1 MSINIKKFLGTLS
14 PIDKEKKQRD
24 ESRDYI
30 KSTHDIVIRTETN
43 LLNLTNNH
51 DKLESRF
58 NDHLNLERNCPK
70 EETIEA
76 IGKYNEEQNGH
87 IKNIQLQGKQT
98 QEKLDEVLNVT
109 KGKKAVITMAAVVT
123 TGIIGT
129 VGTIAGLIY
138 GVTQLIE
145 YIKS

>member
-1 MSINIKKFLGTLS
+1 MRVNIKKFLGMLS

-30 KSTHDIVIRTETN
+30 KSTHDIVIRTEAN
-43 LLNLTNNH
+43 LFNLATNH

-58 NDHLNLERNCPK
+58 NEHLSSERNCPK

-87 IKNIQLQGKQT
+87 IKNIQLLGEQT
-98 QEKLDEVLNVT
+98 QKKLDEVLNVT
-109 KGKKAVITMAAVVT
+109 KGKKVIITMAAVVT
-123 TGIIGT
+123 
-129 VGTIAGLIY
+129 GLIY
-138 GVTQLIE
+138 GVIQLIE